1 MEAGAQV
8 ASQREGILDAGRW
21 EPSQGLW
28 SRVCQGSF
36 TGGCH
41 LLPPHPPPCSP
52 PLLFP
57 LVSVPEC
64 V

>member
-1 MEAGAQV
+1 MGTGTQV
-8 ASQREGILDAGRW
+8 ASQREGILDVGRW

-28 SRVCQGSF
+28 SRVSGLLHWLMPPAATPSF
-36 TGGCH
+36 
-41 LLPPHPPPCSP
+41 PCSP